1 MLILGADVNRHLL
14 PFKLFLMEN
23 KIDPEVKKAIWKIIL
38 YVVTVVA
45 GLFGG
50 AAAADAD
57 VLHVLPQNDIEYVQ
71 E

>member
-1 MLILGADVNRHLL
+1 
-14 PFKLFLMEN
+14 MEN
-23 KIDPEVKKAIWKIIL
+23 KIDPEVKKAIWKIVL

-57 VLHVLPQNDIEYVQ
+57 VLHVLPQNDFEYVQ

>member
-1 MLILGADVNRHLL
+1 MNRHLL
-14 PFKLFLMEN
+14 TFYFISMEKN
-23 KIDPEVKKAIWKIIL
+23 IDPEVKKAIWKIVL

-57 VLHVLPQNDIEYVQ
+57 VLHVLPQNDYEYVQ

>member
-1 MLILGADVNRHLL
+1 MLILGADVNRHLFNL
-14 PFKLFLMEN
+14 LIFFVMEN
-23 KIDPEVKKAIWKIIL
+23 KIDPEVKKAIWKIVL

-57 VLHVLPQNDIEYVQ
+57 FLHVLP
-71 E
+71 